1 MNEMAN
7 VRMQAYAQAVKQ
19 IMKQHEERPGKAA
32 SEAGKP
38 VKRGLGTGG
47 GCLR

>member
-7 VRMQAYAQAVKQ
+7 VRMQAYAQGVKQ
-19 IMKQHEERPGKAA
+19 IMKQHEEQQVKAA
-32 SEAGKP
+32 SGGSKP

>member
-7 VRMQAYAQAVKQ
+7 VRMQAYAQGVKQ
-19 IMKQHEERPGKAA
+19 IMKQHEEQPGKDAPGA
-32 SEAGKP
+32 DKP

>member
-7 VRMQAYAQAVKQ
+7 IRMQAYAQGVKE
-19 IMKQHEERPGKAA
+19 IMKKHEEQPDKAA
-32 SEAGKP
+32 SGAGKP